1 MTEADAQEAETDSL
15 ETDKQERSE
24 YDWANFDIIELAD
37 LLVNE
42 KKAGMSN
49 DSIFADFFK
58 RCGIEYFEEPMSCY
72 ENVKTRG
79 FVDEKRVA
87 VSYYDNSEDG
97 EMHHAIRI
105 FFHYKDKYRLHWMA
119 KQLIS
124 YGMKDLDPNSKNI
137 KLQGKGLKGYG
148 EYGFFEIRY

>member
-1 MTEADAQEAETDSL
+1 MLFGILMLAACSSKNGQMTEADAQEAETDSL

-42 KKAGMSN
+42 KKQGCQM
-49 DSIFADFFK
+49 
-58 RCGIEYFEEPMSCY
+58 
-72 ENVKTRG
+72 
-79 FVDEKRVA
+79 
-87 VSYYDNSEDG
+87 
-97 EMHHAIRI
+97 IR
-105 FFHYKDKYRLHWMA
+105 FL
-119 KQLIS
+119 QTS
-124 YGMKDLDPNSKNI
+124 LDPNSKNI